1 MIRWCLYTLVSSIL
15 IVASSSFLLDAPLR
29 VTLKGLTL
37 QGATLPH
44 HPMTNRLSLC
54 LAAKDKNTSRE
65 DEIRRKIKILK
76 TAGRIN
82 NKKNKDDNKVDNKD
96 DYSNSSNNSPTSL
109 KTSRLISSIETKA
122 PTAAKDYGDA
132 LRKRLASGDDSRS
145 QASEE
150 MSKERDAD
158 ADIVER
164 VSQRLKLQ
172 KEAGASAATQSR
184 TTGVGGA
191 WSPPPSMDNA
201 TARAD
206 YTPARSSWGVFDRP
220 ASISEAYGGGKR
232 VGAGVELSPEEVRA
246 GITSLDMCSLMEGF
260 PSRPSEKGHVFLG
273 GPRNTTL
280 IERTLLFSSPP
291 CCVYPIFTSLNFL
304 PTARNNNLRRPV
316 FSLFSQSLKY
326 RPPTRPLRSLPI
338 IFISSTGGEEG
349 EGGGGDPCQA
359 EEVQAGEGGYEQVR
373 EEGEEEDR
381 GRFGG
386 EKQGFASG
394 FASPYPHTATRE
406 RGPYKELGGA

>member
-29 VTLKGLTL
+29 VTLK
-37 QGATLPH
+37 GATLPH

-232 VGAGVELSPEEVRA
+232 VGAGVELSPE
-246 GITSLDMCSLMEGF
+246 
-260 PSRPSEKGHVFLG
+260 
-273 GPRNTTL
+273 
-280 IERTLLFSSPP
+280 
-291 CCVYPIFTSLNFL
+291 
-304 PTARNNNLRRPV
+304 
-316 FSLFSQSLKY
+316 
-326 RPPTRPLRSLPI
+326 
-338 IFISSTGGEEG
+338 
-349 EGGGGDPCQA
+349 
-359 EEVQAGEGGYEQVR
+359 
-373 EEGEEEDR
+373 
-381 GRFGG
+381 
-386 EKQGFASG
+386 
-394 FASPYPHTATRE
+394 
-406 RGPYKELGGA
+406 